1 MDATLT
7 ALSQWQAGIIEF
19 VSLDPARLLEPEMMA
34 RIALQILLLVASV
47 FFSGAETADHF
58 HTLRQ

>member
-7 ALSQWQAGIIEF
+7 ALSQGQAGIIEF
-19 VSLDPARLLEPEMMA
+19 VSFDPARLLEPEMMA

-47 FFSGAETADHF
+47 FFSSADTADHF